1 MPVPLSPEQAAF
13 LQGPVSINV
22 AATGSDGWPVV
33 CRAQGCS
40 VARDRRSVTLLLSAR
55 QASAVLA
62 ALAANGAI
70 AAVFSRPASHAT
82 LQIKA
87 RSASHVPLTAAH
99 RACHAQ
105 YSSLLG
111 DELGSL
117 GYGSDLVHG
126 LKLMLSSS
134 DLLALRLSPEVI
146 FDQTPGPDAG
156 RVLARA

>member
-22 AATGSDGWPVV
+22 AATGSDGWPLV
-33 CRAQGCS
+33 CRAQGCV

-55 QASAVLA
+55 QAGAVLA
-62 ALAANGAI
+62 ALAVNPAI
-70 AAVFSRPASHAT
+70 AVVFSRPASHAT

-87 RSASHVPLTAAH
+87 RGVNRVPFTAAH

-105 YSSLLG
+105 YSSHLG
-111 DELGSL
+111 EELGGL

>member
-1 MPVPLSPEQAAF
+1 MPVPLNPEQAAF

-62 ALAANGAI
+62 ALTANGAI

-82 LQIKA
+82 LQIKS
-87 RSASHVPLTAAH
+87 RCVTRVPLTAAH

-105 YSSLLG
+105 YSCSLG
-111 DELGSL
+111 DELASL
-117 GYGSDLVHG
+117 GYGSDLVQG

>member
-1 MPVPLSPEQAAF
+1 MSVPLSPEQAAF

-62 ALAANGAI
+62 ANGAI

-87 RSASHVPLTAAH
+87 RGATRVPLTAAH

-105 YSSLLG
+105 YSTRLG
-111 DELGSL
+111 EELGSL

>member
-1 MPVPLSPEQAAF
+1 MPVPLSHEQAAF

-62 ALAANGAI
+62 ANGAI

-87 RSASHVPLTAAH
+87 RGATRVPLTAAH
-99 RACHAQ
+99 RACHAR
-105 YSSLLG
+105 YRSRLG

-117 GYGSDLVHG
+117 GYGSDLVQG

-134 DLLALRLSPEVI
+134 DLVALRLSPDVI

-156 RVLARA
+156 RVLARS

>member
-22 AATGSDGWPVV
+22 ASTGSDGWPVV

-62 ALAANGAI
+62 ANGAI

-87 RSASHVPLTAAH
+87 RGATRVPLTAAH
-99 RACHAQ
+99 RACHAR
-105 YSSLLG
+105 YRSRLG

-117 GYGSDLVHG
+117 GYGSDLVQG

-134 DLLALRLSPEVI
+134 DLVALRLSPDVI

>member
-13 LQGPVSINV
+13 LQSPVSINV

-40 VARDRRSVTLLLSAR
+40 VARDRHSVTLLLSAR

-62 ALAANGAI
+62 ALTANGAI

-87 RSASHVPLTAAH
+87 HGATRVPLTAAH
-99 RACHAQ
+99 RACHAR
-105 YSSLLG
+105 YSSRLG
-111 DELGSL
+111 DELAGL
-117 GYGSDLVHG
+117 GYGSDLVQG
-126 LKLMLSSS
+126 LKLMLSSG
-134 DLLALRLSPEVI
+134 DLVALRLSPEVI